1 VFDII
6 FWPFCE
12 WCLSPVMVV
21 FSYAFPATLVATLA
35 FAAVAAAA
43 VTEDEQ
49 GRPRALEEYVGS
61 VDVSFAKSHANTVSC
76 RL

>member
-1 VFDII
+1 
-6 FWPFCE
+6 
-12 WCLSPVMVV
+12 MVPLTGYGGFLLCV
-21 FSYAFPATLVATLA
+21 SRYATVATLA

-61 VDVSFAKSHANTVSC
+61 VDVSFVKSHANTVSC